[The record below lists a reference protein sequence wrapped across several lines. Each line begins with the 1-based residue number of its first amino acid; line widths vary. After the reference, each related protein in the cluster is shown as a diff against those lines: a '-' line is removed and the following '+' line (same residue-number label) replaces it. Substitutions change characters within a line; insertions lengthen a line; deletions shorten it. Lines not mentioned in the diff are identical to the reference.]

1 MPTPTPPANRNNTV
15 GLINVERGRK
25 LLTEDNFT
33 VVKVREAKDPIGVT
47 NTAVEILI
55 DLYHGNLVPVPQ
67 HERYA
72 RKIVHILRPDIKEA
86 LKALDFSIEFDSN
99 GVPVFGDI
107 SIIEDKDA
115 VIALL
120 GNIGIAIELDE
131 FDLIESSNGISIKF
145 RKDALSYTGTLTIL
159 SLLDSDDED
168 DGNNGDGE
176 DVDPYPIDIVVNSIT
191 SNGLNVTAN
200 WTGDNSSATITVY
213 DSNDLILDV
222 SSIDN
227 GVAKDISTRALIE
240 DEYLNIV
247 VEETIGNGQGQ
258 LEFQVVITP

>member
-1 MPTPTPPANRNNTV
+1 MPTLTPPANRNNTV

-33 VVKVREAKDPIGVT
+33 VVKVREAKDPTGVT

-86 LKALDFSIEFDSN
+86 LKALDIEFDSN
-99 GVPVFGDI
+99 GVPDLGDI
-107 SIIEDKDA
+107 GNMDDKDA
-115 VIALL
+115 VIEGL
-120 GNIGIAIELDE
+120 GDNGIAIEFDE
-131 FDLIESSNGISIKF
+131 FDYIESSNGISIKF

-168 DGNNGDGE
+168 GDGE
-176 DVDPYPIDIVVNSIT
+176 NVDPYPIDIVVNSIA

-200 WTGDNSSATITVY
+200 WAGDNSSATIRVY

-222 SSIDN
+222 SSITN
-227 GVAKDISTRALIE
+227 GVAKGIGTRALIE

-247 VEETIGNGQGQ
+247 VEETIGNGHGQ
-258 LEFQVVITP
+258 LEFQVAITNP